1 MKTIAT
7 AGVLLFLAACTSNPG
22 TNATEGAIG
31 GAAIGCGIGAAVTAP
46 LLGVG
51 CVPGAI
57 IGGAAGTGTR
67 LASTTPLPRLLPRP
81 MPILLLLLLH
91 RLRLLL
97 HRLIENRLVHLIS
110 RQAGRL
116 LCGAGRLS

>member
-7 AGVLLFLAACTSNPG
+7 AGVLLVLAACTSNPG

-81 MPILLLLLLH
+81 MPILLLLLH

-97 HRLIENRLVHLIS
+97 HRLIEHRLVHLIS

-116 LCGAGRLS
+116 LSGAGWLS